1 MRGRVPTRP
10 IPLVRTVPPTFRG
23 AATWFAAFVACA
35 LGSPLPSQQQ
45 ATNVDAALQRWEQ
58 SLAKGEKDRAGALV
72 ALAAFDDPRVTDA
85 LVAAMKRFAK
95 DPFGARVADAI
106 GQKQRPQAFPA
117 LEDAFKGKD
126 ASPQLQ
132 NAVARAL
139 GKQGNRGIDF
149 LVDVA
154 QSELETITDAM
165 RQASRAGLAACNE
178 DRAWRGL
185 APLALKGNKVEQ
197 LAVLQLLAPA
207 KNVKAVTQVRVKL
220 LQESDDVLAAT
231 AWRQL
236 AAEGYARAGAALE
249 DLVSRMGSSPPAA
262 ARAELVNGMSAGLF
276 GLAPEEFLR
285 LAASPAGQVQTA
297 LQNAAAGLAKDA
309 GLLAFLVAAARERED
324 SNERLVALT
333 VVSKATVEALAP
345 HVASIR
351 AGLQKPTR
359 DAVEL
364 ALATMPALSKDPKWK
379 DDVRRLLE
387 TSDPELRTTG
397 LALLLD
403 LGISDAVAIA
413 QKQID
418 AEQWALRSVA
428 YRYLTKFRDLSSMPL
443 LIARFGKE
451 TGRLEIELAEAL
463 FVHAGVRCWTRD
475 DWSDWW
481 KQNGEGHALPRIET
495 VTSSKKKNQGGGST
509 ASYFG
514 IPLVS
519 RKCVFLVDASGSM
532 GAKIGTDKKRT
543 RYDEVR
549 TQLYNAVEKLPD
561 DQLFNI
567 CFYSSGVNPM
577 WPELR
582 SAKGDER
589 KQVLDR
595 IKASNFTQGSTNIFD
610 SLERSFG
617 DAQIDTVY
625 LLSDGEPSA
634 GRITDAT
641 QIADLVRRWNYG
653 RQVVI
658 HCVSVGANSKF
669 LERLARESG
678 GEYVFV
684 R

>member
-1 MRGRVPTRP
+1 MFAVALALSVGA
-10 IPLVRTVPPTFRG
+10 PL
-23 AATWFAAFVACA
+23 A
-35 LGSPLPSQQQ
+35 SQQR
-45 ATNVDAALQRWEQ
+45 AVEVDAALQAWEQ
-58 SLAKGEKDRAGALV
+58 ASAKDDKERGAALS
-72 ALAAFDDPRVTDA
+72 ALASFEDARVTEA
-85 LVAAMKRFAK
+85 LVAALKRFAK

-106 GQKQRPQAFPA
+106 GQKTRPQACPA
-117 LEDAFKGKD
+117 LEDALKSKD
-126 ASPQLQ
+126 ASPQFQ

-139 GKQGNRGIDF
+139 GKQGNRGIDV

-154 QSELETITDAM
+154 QSEADTITDAM
-165 RQASRAGLAACNE
+165 RHASRAGLAACNE

-185 APLALKGNKVEQ
+185 APLAMKGSAAEQ
-197 LAVLQLLAPA
+197 LAVLQSLAPA
-207 KNVKAVTQVRVKL
+207 KGVKAVTQVRVKL

-236 AAEGYARAGAALE
+236 AAEGYPRAGAALE
-249 DLVSRMGSSPPAA
+249 DLVSRMGSSPPPA
-262 ARAELVNGMSAGLF
+262 ARAEIVQGLSAGLF

-285 LAASPAGQVQTA
+285 LASSPVGQVQTA
-297 LQNAAAGLAKDA
+297 VQNAAAALAKDA
-309 GLLAFLVAAARERED
+309 GLLAFLITAARERD
-324 SNERLVALT
+324 DANERLVALT
-333 VVSKATVEALAP
+333 IVSKATVEALGP
-345 HVASIR
+345 HIPSIR

-403 LGISDAVAIA
+403 LGIGDAVAIA

-428 YRYLTKFRDLSSMPL
+428 YRYLTKFRELSSIPL
-443 LIARFGKE
+443 LIARYGKE
-451 TGRLEIELAEAL
+451 TGRLENELSDAL
-463 FVHAGVRCWTRD
+463 YVHAGVRCWTRD
-475 DWSDWW
+475 DWSEWW
-481 KQNGEGHALPRIET
+481 KKNSQGHSLPRLET
-495 VTSSKKKNQGGGST
+495 VTATKKKSQGGGST

-519 RKCVFLVDASGSM
+519 RRCVFLVDASGSM
-532 GAKIGTDKKRT
+532 AAKIGTDKKRT

-549 TQLYNAVEKLPD
+549 TQLHNAVEKLPD

-582 SAKGDER
+582 SAKAEER

-610 SLERSFG
+610 SLERAFG
-617 DAQIDTVY
+617 DSQIDTIY

-658 HCVSVGANSKF
+658 HCVAVGTNSKF

>member
-1 MRGRVPTRP
+1 MPARDLGRRGG
-10 IPLVRTVPPTFRG
+10 PL
-23 AATWFAAFVACA
+23 ASSLFVAVFACA
-35 LGSPLPSQQQ
+35 LGAPLAAQQR
-45 ATNVDAALQRWEQ
+45 AAEVDAALQAWEQ
-58 SLAKGEKDRAGALV
+58 ASTKDEKERSAALA
-72 ALAAFDDPRVTDA
+72 ALAAFDDPRVTEA
-85 LVAAMKRFAK
+85 LVAALKRFAK
-95 DPFGARVADAI
+95 EPFGARVADAI
-106 GQKQRPQAFPA
+106 GQKPRPQACPA
-117 LEDAFKGKD
+117 LENALKSKD
-126 ASPQLQ
+126 ASPALR

-139 GKQGNRGIDF
+139 GKQGSRGIDL

-154 QSELETITDAM
+154 QSELDTVTDAM
-165 RQASRAGLAACNE
+165 RQASRAGLAASNE

-185 APLALKGNKVEQ
+185 APLALKGSKVDQ
-197 LAVLQLLAPA
+197 LSVLQLLAPA
-207 KNVKAVTQVRVKL
+207 KGVKAVTQVRVKL

-236 AAEGYARAGAALE
+236 AAEGYPRAGAALE
-249 DLVSRMGSSPPAA
+249 DLVERMGSSPPPA
-262 ARAELVNGMSAGLF
+262 ARAELVQGMSAGLF

-285 LAASPAGQVQTA
+285 LAASPVGQVQ
-297 LQNAAAGLAKDA
+297 AAVQSAASALAKDA
-309 GLLAFLVAAARERED
+309 GLLAFLVAAARERD
-324 SNERLVALT
+324 DANERLVALT
-333 VVSKATVEALAP
+333 VVSKASVEALGP
-345 HVASIR
+345 HIASIR

-403 LGISDAVAIA
+403 LGIGDAVAIA
-413 QKQID
+413 QKQVD

-428 YRYLTKFRDLSSMPL
+428 YRYLAKFRDLSSIPL

-451 TGRLEIELAEAL
+451 TGRLEIELSDAL
-463 FVHAGVRCWTRD
+463 YVHAGVRCWTRD
-475 DWSDWW
+475 EWSEWW
-481 KQNGEGHALPRIET
+481 KKSAEGHSLPRLET
-495 VTSSKKKNQGGGST
+495 VTSTKKKSQGGGST

-519 RKCVFLVDASGSM
+519 RRCVFLVDASGSM
-532 GAKIGTDKKRT
+532 AAKIGTDNKRT

-549 TQLYNAVEKLPD
+549 TQLHNAVEKLPD

-567 CFYSSGVNPM
+567 CFYSSAVNPM

-610 SLERSFG
+610 SLERAFG
-617 DAQIDTVY
+617 DSQIDTVY

-658 HCVSVGANSKF
+658 HCVAVGTNSKF

>member
-1 MRGRVPTRP
+1 MRRP
-10 IPLVRTVPPTFRG
+10 PAPRILHSVRSVHAFLLAICAFAATAAAQG
-23 AATWFAAFVACA
+23 AAE
-35 LGSPLPSQQQ
+35 G
-45 ATNVDAALQRWEQ
+45 VDAALQRWEQ
-58 SLAKGEKDRAGALV
+58 SLAKEEKDRVGPLDAM
-72 ALAAFDDPRVTDA
+72 AAFDDPRVTTA
-85 LVAAMKRFAK
+85 LVAAFKRFAK
-95 DPFGARVADAI
+95 EPFGVRVADAI
-106 GQKQRPQAFPA
+106 GQKQRPQACPA
-117 LEDAFKGKD
+117 LEDALKGKD
-126 ASPQLQ
+126 SSPQLR
-132 NAVARAL
+132 NAAARAL
-139 GKQGNRGIDF
+139 GKQGNRGIDI
-149 LVDVA
+149 LIDLA
-154 QSELETITDAM
+154 QSESDQVADAT
-165 RQASRAGLAACNE
+165 RQASRIGLASCNE

-185 APLALKGNKVEQ
+185 APLALKGGTAAQ
-197 LAVLQLLAPA
+197 LATLQLLAPA
-207 KNVKAVTQVRVKL
+207 KGVKAVTQARVKL

-249 DLVSRMGSSPPAA
+249 DLVSRMGSSPQPA
-262 ARAELVNGMSAGLF
+262 ARAELILGMSGGLF
-276 GLAPEEFLR
+276 GLPPEELLR
-285 LAASPAGQVQTA
+285 LASSPAPQVQSAVQTA
-297 LQNAAAGLAKDA
+297 ASGLAKDA
-309 GLLAFLVAAARERED
+309 GLLAFLVAAARERD
-324 SNERLVALT
+324 DANERLVALT
-333 VVSKATVEALAP
+333 IVSKATVEALAP
-345 HVASIR
+345 HVATIR

-359 DAVEL
+359 DAVDL
-364 ALATMPALSKDPKWK
+364 ALATMPALSKDPQWR

-387 TSDPELRTTG
+387 TSDPGLRTTG

-403 LGISDAVAIA
+403 LGIGDAVAVA
-413 QKQID
+413 QRQLD

-428 YRYLTKFRDLSSMPL
+428 YRYLTRFRDLSSLPL
-443 LIARFGKE
+443 LIARWGKE
-451 TGRLEIELAEAL
+451 SGRLESELAEAL
-463 FVHAGVRCWTRD
+463 FVHAGVRRWTRD
-475 DWSDWW
+475 DWLEWW
-481 KQNGEGHALPRIET
+481 KKNGEGHALPHEAT
-495 VTSSKKKNQGGGST
+495 VTSSKKQGQGGGT
-509 ASYFG
+509 TVSYFG

-532 GAKIGTDKKRT
+532 AAKIGTDKKRT

-549 TQLYNAVEKLPD
+549 SQLHNAVEKLPD

-582 SAKGDER
+582 SAKGEER
-589 KQVLDR
+589 KAVLDR

-617 DAQIDTVY
+617 DAQIDTIY

-634 GRITDAT
+634 GRVTDVT

>member
-1 MRGRVPTRP
+1 MRRP
-10 IPLVRTVPPTFRG
+10 PAPRILHSVRSVHAFLLAICAFAATAAAQG
-23 AATWFAAFVACA
+23 AAE
-35 LGSPLPSQQQ
+35 G
-45 ATNVDAALQRWEQ
+45 VDAALQRWEQ
-58 SLAKGEKDRAGALV
+58 SLAKEEKDRIGPLNAVAG
-72 ALAAFDDPRVTDA
+72 FDDLRVTTS
-85 LVAAMKRFAK
+85 LVAAFKRFAK
-95 DPFGARVADAI
+95 EPFGVRVADAI
-106 GQKQRPQAFPA
+106 GQKQRPQACPA
-117 LEDAFKGKD
+117 LEDALKGKD
-126 ASPQLQ
+126 SSPQLR
-132 NAVARAL
+132 NAAARAL
-139 GKQGNRGIDF
+139 GKQGNRGIDI
-149 LVDVA
+149 LIDLA
-154 QSELETITDAM
+154 QSESDQVADAT
-165 RQASRAGLAACNE
+165 RQASRIGLASCNE

-185 APLALKGNKVEQ
+185 APLALKGGTAAQ
-197 LAVLQLLAPA
+197 LATLQLLAPA
-207 KNVKAVTQVRVKL
+207 KGVKAVTQARVKL

-249 DLVSRMGSSPPAA
+249 DLVSRMGSSPQPA
-262 ARAELVNGMSAGLF
+262 ARAELILGMSAGLF
-276 GLAPEEFLR
+276 GLPPEELLR
-285 LAASPAGQVQTA
+285 LASSPAPQVQSA
-297 LQNAAAGLAKDA
+297 VQAAASGLAKDA
-309 GLLAFLVAAARERED
+309 GLLAFLVAAARERD
-324 SNERLVALT
+324 DANERLVSLT
-333 VVSKATVEALAP
+333 IVSKATVEALAP
-345 HVASIR
+345 HVATIR

-364 ALATMPALSKDPKWK
+364 ALATMPALSKDPQWR

-387 TSDPELRTTG
+387 TSDPGLRTTG

-403 LGISDAVAIA
+403 LGIGDAVAVA
-413 QKQID
+413 QRQLD

-428 YRYLTKFRDLSSMPL
+428 YRYLTRFRDLSSLPL
-443 LIARFGKE
+443 LIARWGKE
-451 TGRLEIELAEAL
+451 SGRLESELAEAL
-463 FVHAGVRCWTRD
+463 FVHAGVRRWTRD
-475 DWSDWW
+475 DWLEWW
-481 KQNGEGHALPRIET
+481 KKNGEGHALPHEAT
-495 VTSSKKKNQGGGST
+495 VTSSKKQGQGGGT
-509 ASYFG
+509 TVSYFG

-532 GAKIGTDKKRT
+532 AAKIGTDKQRT

-549 TQLYNAVEKLPD
+549 SQLHNAVEKLPD

-582 SAKGDER
+582 SAKGEER
-589 KQVLDR
+589 KAVLDR

-617 DAQIDTVY
+617 DAQIDTIY

-634 GRITDAT
+634 GRVTDVT